1 MSDEV
6 FRSVSKKLGLG
17 CMRFPLTSDGA
28 IDIETVK
35 KMVDLF
41 IKEGFNYFDTAH
53 GYLNGRSEG
62 AVKEA
67 LTSRYPRESYLL
79 ADKLSNGFFKK
90 EEDIRPLFESQ
101 LAQCGVGYFDYYLM
115 HALDG
120 ESYKKYCSTNAFTV
134 ASRLKEEGK
143 IRHVGMSFHDSA
155 DVLRKIL
162 SEQKVIEF
170 VQLQINYAD
179 WEDEKV
185 QSRLCYE
192 TCVEFGCPVI
202 VMEPVKGGNLSSLHP
217 EAEAVFNTLEDRGS
231 NASYALRFVNDLEN
245 VKVIL
250 SGMSSME
257 QVEDNIKTFK
267 APKPLDENEKDAI
280 RKAAQIIKRE
290 GSIACTKCNYCTEV
304 CPVDMPIPSIFAVM
318 NRRDERSYDEITHKV
333 KASACLKCGKC
344 EKTCPQH
351 LPIRRYLEQAAFRYE
366 KAN

>member
-143 IRHVGMSFHDSA
+143 IRHVGISFHDSA
-155 DVLRKIL
+155 DVLRKKNIPFTGGVN
-162 SEQKVIEF
+162 SPYIWFECPNGMESWEF
-170 VQLQINYAD
+170 FDYLLTHAQVVGTPGAGFGENGKNYF
-179 WEDEKV
+179 
-185 QSRLCYE
+185 RL
-192 TCVEFGCPVI
+192 TAFGQH
-202 VMEPVKGGNLSSLHP
+202 EST
-217 EAEAVFNTLEDRGS
+217 AEAMR
-231 NASYALRFVNDLEN
+231 RFEEL
-245 VKVIL
+245 
-250 SGMSSME
+250 
-257 QVEDNIKTFK
+257 F
-267 APKPLDENEKDAI
+267 
-280 RKAAQIIKRE
+280 
-290 GSIACTKCNYCTEV
+290 
-304 CPVDMPIPSIFAVM
+304 
-318 NRRDERSYDEITHKV
+318 
-333 KASACLKCGKC
+333 
-344 EKTCPQH
+344 
-351 LPIRRYLEQAAFRYE
+351 
-366 KAN
+366 